1 MEEFKLQ
8 LKDMPEYLLQ
18 RITGVLH
25 AYSTALIRLHIDE
38 NGKEQHLHIGAGT
51 FVSIGDIDGLL
62 TATHVVE
69 KLESRSVLGLLM
81 AREGEI
87 HSYKVPMSSL
97 SITSIGA
104 RISDQNGPDLSLI
117 VFANSE
123 NVSTI
128 KASKSFFP
136 LLNEDTVVPETNQGI
151 WFTCGTPEE
160 YVTEENNPS
169 GKGRVL
175 TLHNICGGG
184 GPDREYMINDLD
196 YYEFPIDVQTGVPK
210 NFSGMSGG
218 AVWQVTIKKNADGTL
233 APVKYYF
240 SGVIYYENYRE
251 DGIRILRSHGRKT
264 IKKLC
269 TIFQQSK

>member
-1 MEEFKLQ
+1 MEGSILQ
-8 LKDMPEYLLQ
+8 LKDIPEYLLQ

-25 AYSTALIRLHIDE
+25 AYSTALIRLHVDE
-38 NGKEQHLHIGAGT
+38 NGREQPLHIGAGT
-51 FVSIGDIDGLL
+51 FVSIGDIDGIL

-69 KLESRSVLGLLM
+69 KLESKSMLGLLM
-81 AREGEI
+81 KREGEI
-87 HSYKVPMSSL
+87 HSYKLPMSSL
-97 SITSIGA
+97 SVTSIGT
-104 RISDQNGPDLSLI
+104 RISDENGPDLSLI

-136 LLNEDTVVPETNQGI
+136 LLNDVTVVPETDQGI

-160 YVTEENNPS
+160 YVTKENNPS
-169 GKGRVL
+169 GTGKIMS
-175 TLHNICGGG
+175 LHNICGGG

-196 YYEFPIDVQTGVPK
+196 YYEFPIDVHAGVPK
-210 NFSGMSGG
+210 SFSGMSGG
-218 AVWQVTIKKNADGTL
+218 AVWQVTIKKGADGIL

-251 DGIRILRSHGRKT
+251 DGTRILRSHGRKT

-269 TIFQQSK
+269 TIFQPSK